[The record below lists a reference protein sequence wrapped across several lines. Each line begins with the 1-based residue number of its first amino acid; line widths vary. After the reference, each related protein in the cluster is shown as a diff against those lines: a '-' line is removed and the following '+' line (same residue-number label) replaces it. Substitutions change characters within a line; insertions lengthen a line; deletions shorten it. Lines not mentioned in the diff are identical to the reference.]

1 MTNQALAALSSTHSS
16 QQDQLLEML
25 REEVYRALRFQ
36 KDGWQRRIVTPL
48 LNWPLMRCVRLA
60 LDFDRQAAAA
70 SGGFGAAS
78 GWLLP
83 RFVETVQVE
92 IERAI
97 PPARGPLVVAANHPG
112 SLDVFLISSFLN
124 RKDLKVIARDM
135 PFLRSLPNVD
145 ACMVYSTRDM
155 SQRANVLRQGLRHL
169 ESGGALLVCASGNLD
184 PDPARLPGAIESLD
198 TWNNSV
204 ALFLKRV
211 PDLCAVVAI
220 TSRMIDARW
229 LEHPVLRL
237 RKSRWDRQF
246 LGELLQTSAQIL
258 FPGKYHISPKITFSR
273 PLSSVDFA
281 GRPPVEK
288 IHQELVHLAKQ
299 QMLLHMKG

>member
-1 MTNQALAALSSTHSS
+1 MTNQALTALSSTHSS
-16 QQDQLLEML
+16 QQDQLLGML

-36 KDGWQRRIVTPL
+36 KGSWQRRIVTPL

-60 LDFDRQAAAA
+60 LDFDRQAA

-78 GWLLP
+78 SWLLP

-92 IERAI
+92 MDGAI
-97 PPARGPLVVAANHPG
+97 PARGPLLVAANHPG

-169 ESGGALLVCASGNLD
+169 ESGGALLICASGNLD

-198 TWNNSV
+198 SWNSSV

-211 PDLCAVVAI
+211 TDLRAVVAI

-229 LEHPVLRL
+229 LEHPLLRL

-246 LGELLQTSAQIL
+246 LGELFQTSAQIL
-258 FPGKYHISPKITFSR
+258 FPGKYRISPKITFSR

-281 GRPPVEK
+281 GCPPVEK